1 MTMFGYWIAHV
12 TYGYS
17 AIDWHRER
25 IDNSWALA
33 LAMGGL
39 VLAVY
44 FCYSLHGVTLLYDP
58 VTQLST
64 PSNPVTPNLTLNLSL
79 KHSTPTPKHLP
90 QSKTLTTFSCQIF
103 STEDIGPFDSSFH
116 SLSNGVSLVI
126 NFFKSKN
133 LYRRYRSIQKLFES
147 SIQRCIIW
155 PSHPS
160 GYIF

>member
-1 MTMFGYWIAHV
+1 MTQSPKWVHLLTLTPNLTLTLTQRYILV
-12 TYGYS
+12 KSKNLYRRYRS
-17 AIDWHRER
+17 IQKLLKVLL
-25 IDNSWALA
+25 NS
-33 LAMGGL
+33 
-39 VLAVY
+39 V
-44 FCYSLHGVTLLYDP
+44 LYDP
-58 VTQLST
+58 VTQLGT

-90 QSKTLTTFSCQIF
+90 QSKTLRTFLCQIF

-147 SIQRCIIW
+147 SIQRCII
-155 PSHPS
+155 
-160 GYIF
+160 